1 MFDIGFSEL
10 LVVALVALL
19 VIGPEGM
26 PEAVHKALATW
37 RTVKR
42 SLHNARRD
50 VEREMGVDDIRR
62 RIHNE
67 EVMRHLNASQD
78 AIEAVRQD
86 LNLSTALTSNTPSNE
101 AATANP
107 PPSNN
112 TPTT

>member
-26 PEAVHKALATW
+26 PEAVHKTMAFW

-42 SLHNARRD
+42 SLHNARLD
-50 VEREMGVDDIRR
+50 VEREMGVADIRR

-67 EVMRHLNASQD
+67 EVMRSLHASRD
-78 AIEAVRQD
+78 AIEAVKQD
-86 LNLSTALTSNTPSNE
+86 LTHS
-101 AATANP
+101 ATP
-107 PPSNN
+107 PPHDHRS
-112 TPTT
+112 PTGNPDA